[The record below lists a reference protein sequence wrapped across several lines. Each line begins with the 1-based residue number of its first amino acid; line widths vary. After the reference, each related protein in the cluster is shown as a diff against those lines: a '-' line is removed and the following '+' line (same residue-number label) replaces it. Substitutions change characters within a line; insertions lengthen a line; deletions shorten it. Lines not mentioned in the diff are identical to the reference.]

1 MASIQRLLLTTLT
14 LVFKAPAKEHFIIYS
29 NSPSFKISSLKGTAS
44 HCKLEYLWSSSSLY
58 QALTRAHQLLENVL
72 SEHICAKVKRA
83 RRHVC
88 TPNYRV
94 SHHVPDISGVH
105 CLRIHFY
112 CSIQL
117 ITHICTALLS
127 TQCKRLLT
135 KVLCHGDAHNYK
147 DTNLFYYIFIY
158 LFCYFLNTCFKNK

>member
-83 RRHVC
+83 MCVQEGMFAH
-88 TPNYRV
+88 P
-94 SHHVPDISGVH
+94 I
-105 CLRIHFY
+105 IEF
-112 CSIQL
+112 
-117 ITHICTALLS
+117 HIMFQTS
-127 TQCKRLLT
+127 QEFT
-135 KVLCHGDAHNYK
+135 V
-147 DTNLFYYIFIY
+147 
-158 LFCYFLNTCFKNK
+158 